1 MAREIYSRAERLSD
15 AAVHLGGLVLA
26 LGAVPVLIVLT
37 VLIRPE
43 VTAIAGVTI
52 YGVALI
58 GMIGASAAFNLTV
71 RAAWRGVLQR
81 IDHAAIYL
89 KIAGTYTPFALLT
102 GQGLALTLGIWGGA
116 LAGVALRVLA
126 PGRWRGLAVALCL
139 ALGWAGVLGGGAMLA
154 ALPGPVVGLM
164 LAGGL
169 LYTGGVAFYLLD
181 RLPFHYTIW
190 HVFVLAAS
198 GLFYGAVLVLVL
210 TA

>member
-1 MAREIYSRAERLSD
+1 
-15 AAVHLGGLVLA
+15 
-26 LGAVPVLIVLT
+26 
-37 VLIRPE
+37 
-43 VTAIAGVTI
+43 
-52 YGVALI
+52 
-58 GMIGASAAFNLTV
+58 
-71 RAAWRGVLQR
+71 
-81 IDHAAIYL
+81 
-89 KIAGTYTPFALLT
+89 
-102 GQGLALTLGIWGGA
+102 
-116 LAGVALRVLA
+116 
-126 PGRWRGLAVALCL
+126 
-139 ALGWAGVLGGGAMLA
+139 MLA